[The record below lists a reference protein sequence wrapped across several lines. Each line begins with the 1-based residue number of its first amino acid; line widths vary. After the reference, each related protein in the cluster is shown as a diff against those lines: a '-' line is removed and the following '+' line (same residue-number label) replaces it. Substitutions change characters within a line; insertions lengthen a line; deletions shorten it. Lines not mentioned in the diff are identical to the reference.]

1 MTPDPLRVTDFL
13 EHILDAIRRVR
24 EYTRNLGEQDFCS
37 NQLIQDAVIRNFEI
51 MGEAAR
57 NAERHG
63 KDLVE
68 LQEKRKLFRQVYWM
82 RNMLTHEYF
91 HVSLPVVW
99 NVIQEDIDTLEQQVQ
114 ELHDRL
120 TK

>member
-24 EYTRNLGEQDFCS
+24 EYTRDLDEQEFCS
-37 NQLIQDAVIRNFEI
+37 NRLVQDAVIRNIEI

-57 NAERHG
+57 NIERHG
-63 KDLVE
+63 ENLVE
-68 LQEKRKLFRQVYWM
+68 LQDTRRLFRQVYWM

-91 HVSLPVVW
+91 HISLPVVW
-99 NVIQEDIDTLEQQVQ
+99 NVIQEDIDTLEQQVH

-120 TK
+120 MK